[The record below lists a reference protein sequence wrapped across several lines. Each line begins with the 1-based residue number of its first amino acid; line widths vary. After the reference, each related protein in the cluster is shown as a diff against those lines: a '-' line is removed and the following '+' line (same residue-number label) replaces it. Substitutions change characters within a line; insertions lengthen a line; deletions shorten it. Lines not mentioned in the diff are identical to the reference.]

1 MYKRQASLHNK
12 AVFDERFVVEKS
24 GVVESSVVVER
35 SLVVKRSVF
44 TQRSVSAD
52 EQKARLCQC
61 VLAQHDPSNLVTHIE
76 SDAARSLSSAGN
88 RNEFP

>member
-1 MYKRQASLHNK
+1 M
-12 AVFDERFVVEKS
+12 FDERFVVEKS

-35 SLVVKRSVF
+35 SLVVKKSVF

-52 EQKARLCQC
+52 EQMARLCQRL
-61 VLAQHDPSNLVTHIE
+61 LAWHDPRNLVTHIE
-76 SDAARSLSSAGN
+76 SDAARSLSLAGN